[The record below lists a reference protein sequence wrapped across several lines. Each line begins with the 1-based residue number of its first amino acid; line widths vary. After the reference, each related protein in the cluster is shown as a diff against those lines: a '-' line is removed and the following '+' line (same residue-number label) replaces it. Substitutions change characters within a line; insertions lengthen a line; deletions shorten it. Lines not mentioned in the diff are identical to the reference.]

1 MSRPPAASASST
13 DALLRDIARL
23 FTQAQR
29 SLSACCPGNS
39 TKECEAL
46 VFLHRSG
53 PVSMQAFAAGLGLEK
68 TWASRLA
75 DRLEASGLARRKDH
89 PADGRSWLLT
99 LTAKGTRQSAT
110 LDDAAN
116 DQAQALLACV
126 PASERANVERSLLV
140 LRDALAGCLAGRKD
154 CGC

>member
-1 MSRPPAASASST
+1 MPRPPAASAPST

-29 SLSACCPGNS
+29 NLSDCCPGNS

-68 TWASRLA
+68 TWASRLT
-75 DRLEASGLARRKDH
+75 DRLEASGLVRRKDH
-89 PADGRSWLLT
+89 PDDGRSWLLA
-99 LTAKGTRQSAT
+99 LTPKGARQSAT
-110 LDDAAN
+110 LDAAAN
-116 DQAQALLACV
+116 AQAQTLLTCV
-126 PASERANVERSLLV
+126 PAAERGNVERSLLV
-140 LRDALAGCLAGRKD
+140 LRDALARCLADRRD